1 MQGSRVPIESSDGR
15 VQTSEENRA
24 EELRTLGWSA
34 EDVRRYEE
42 LWEYRQRWG
51 AINLEREDRAFL
63 RKAEAALPRRVSGKG
78 SEKKRT
84 RDKSHYRW
92 LAFHLEAMR
101 SGATEAGLSGGE
113 QGAWPILLEEELRV
127 LDYYEPVLGL
137 PDTLKAR
144 ELLAFRDQWIAR
156 AAERGRSLSFDLVA
170 PLEELKQRESVS
182 WKPLRGDGNSDS
194 SYPALAGADADAF
207 RAELRPAIAAEIRR
221 LFPSLQD
228 SDKPEPPDDWQPSAL
243 A

>member
-1 MQGSRVPIESSDGR
+1 MPRPRVPLSADVRR

-24 EELRTLGWSA
+24 EELRALGWSA

-51 AINLEREDRAFL
+51 AINLEREDRVFL
-63 RKAEAALPRRVSGKG
+63 RKAEAALPKRVSGKG

-92 LAFHLEAMR
+92 LAFYLEAMR
-101 SGATEAGLSGGE
+101 SSAVESGLMEGE

-144 ELLAFRDQWIAR
+144 ELVTFRDQWIAR

-182 WKPLRGDGNSDS
+182 WKPLRGDASADT
-194 SYPALAGADADAF
+194 SYPILEAGSVGGFRQRAADTLGAWM
-207 RAELRPAIAAEIRR
+207 RSHL
-221 LFPSLQD
+221 PSLQ
-228 SDKPEPPDDWQPSAL
+228 S
-243 A
+243 

>member
-1 MQGSRVPIESSDGR
+1 MQAMG

-24 EELRTLGWSA
+24 EELRGLGWSA

-84 RDKSHYRW
+84 CDKSHYRW
-92 LAFHLEAMR
+92 LSFYLDAMR
-101 SGATEAGLSGGE
+101 NSPAEADLAEGE
-113 QGAWPILLEEELRV
+113 QGAWPILLEAELRA
-127 LDYYEPVLGL
+127 LEYYEPVLGL

-144 ELLAFRDQWIAR
+144 ELVALREQWIAR
-156 AAERGRSLSFDLVA
+156 ASAGARLLSFDQLE
-170 PLEELKQRESVS
+170 PLEALKRQETTS
-182 WKPLRGDGNSDS
+182 WKPLRGEVCSDTT
-194 SYPALAGADADAF
+194 YPVLAAEAAAAF
-207 RAELRPAIAAEIRR
+207 RSEVRPAIAAEIRR

-228 SDKPEPPDDWQPSAL
+228 SDKPAPENDWEPTARPA
-243 A
+243 